1 MLLLTRFIVSA
12 TDHSATRYIRFCSI
26 ITLSNFYNYR
36 EHRGFYNFAK
46 VCSCYEN
53 NKVLVEQLLDPPH
66 ETCEVRQ
73 HHLSDFSER
82 FARVWFVLSLT
93 VSITWWTP
101 PKVTKIKTRNQKS
114 VFSVKKSDFLVFWK
128 IEKPLINDWVLPTFC
143 PLFLL
148 YRRRKWHFD
157 HVFEPFCAQ
166 PPVPSKID
174 FFVILKKN
182 FNIR

>member
-1 MLLLTRFIVSA
+1 MYKLL
-12 TDHSATRYIRFCSI
+12 
-26 ITLSNFYNYR
+26 R
-36 EHRGFYNFAK
+36 EQQ
-46 VCSCYEN
+46 
-53 NKVLVEQLLDPPH
+53 VLVEQLLDPPH
-66 ETCEVRQ
+66 ETCEVRR

-93 VSITWWTP
+93 VSITWWAP
-101 PKVTKIKTRNQKS
+101 PRVTKIKTRNQKS

-128 IEKPLINDWVLPTFC
+128 TKKSLLNDWVLTTFC

-166 PPVPSKID
+166 PPDPSKID
-174 FFVILKKN
+174 FFVIFEKVWTLMIFHATHLRCSWSFLLIAWHTLCCFYN
-182 FNIR
+182 SD